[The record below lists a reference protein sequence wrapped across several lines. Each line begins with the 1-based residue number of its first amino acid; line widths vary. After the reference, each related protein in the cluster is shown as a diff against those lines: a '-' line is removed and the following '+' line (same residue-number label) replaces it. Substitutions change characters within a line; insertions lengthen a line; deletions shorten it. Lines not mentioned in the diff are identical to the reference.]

1 MGDTCAPTG
10 IELELSVIAGRIRD
24 VLCTHKDWIRGARQS
39 SIPVLP
45 KEKANYRWLRDL
57 TDKVPVS

>member
-10 IELELSVIAGRIRD
+10 IELELSEIAGRIRD

-45 KEKANYRWLRDL
+45 KEEANYRW
-57 TDKVPVS
+57 